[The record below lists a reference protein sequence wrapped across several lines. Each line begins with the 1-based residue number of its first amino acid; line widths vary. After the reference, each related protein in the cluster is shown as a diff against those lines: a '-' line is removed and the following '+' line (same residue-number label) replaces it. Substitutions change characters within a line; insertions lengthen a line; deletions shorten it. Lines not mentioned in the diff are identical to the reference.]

1 MKNLLIWGAGGH
13 GKVVLDVA
21 RSMGTFDRI
30 AFFDDSSEMLRTVA
44 DTTVLSG
51 TIAEARNSG
60 FNLFIVAIGPNT
72 TRAHRFREAMA
83 AGLTPASCIH
93 PTAWIS
99 PAAVVGKGT
108 VVMPGVVVQVDAL
121 VGENCILNTGA
132 IVEHDCI
139 VADHVHLSPAVTLC
153 GKVTVGSFTHLGAGV
168 TVIPG
173 TSIGARAVVGAG
185 AVVLQEIPSDS
196 TAVGVPA
203 RVIKLRESTGK
214 AEL

>member
-1 MKNLLIWGAGGH
+1 M
-13 GKVVLDVA
+13 
-21 RSMGTFDRI
+21 
-30 AFFDDSSEMLRTVA
+30 
-44 DTTVLSG
+44 
-51 TIAEARNSG
+51 
-60 FNLFIVAIGPNT
+60 
-72 TRAHRFREAMA
+72 
-83 AGLTPASCIH
+83 
-93 PTAWIS
+93 
-99 PAAVVGKGT
+99 
-108 VVMPGVVVQVDAL
+108 DAL

>member
-1 MKNLLIWGAGGH
+1 
-13 GKVVLDVA
+13 
-21 RSMGTFDRI
+21 
-30 AFFDDSSEMLRTVA
+30 
-44 DTTVLSG
+44 
-51 TIAEARNSG
+51 
-60 FNLFIVAIGPNT
+60 
-72 TRAHRFREAMA
+72 
-83 AGLTPASCIH
+83 
-93 PTAWIS
+93 
-99 PAAVVGKGT
+99 
-108 VVMPGVVVQVDAL
+108 MPGVVVQVDAL

-173 TSIGARAVVGAG
+173 IGIGAR

-196 TAVGVPA
+196 TAVGIPA
-203 RVIKLRESTGK
+203 RVIKQRESMGK